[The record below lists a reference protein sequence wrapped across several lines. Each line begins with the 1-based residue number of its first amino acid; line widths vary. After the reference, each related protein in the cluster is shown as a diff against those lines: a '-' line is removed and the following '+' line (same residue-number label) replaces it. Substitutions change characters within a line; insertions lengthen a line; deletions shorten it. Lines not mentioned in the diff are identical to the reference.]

1 MEALRWEDYGIFGLI
16 IGAMFALL
24 VWVIKNH
31 EQERREMRTMHKEE
45 REAWEERADLR
56 LAKLDVDMQRRE
68 DRLENVLRE
77 LTQAVRDIHNDNVF
91 RRKDDDQY

>member
-77 LTQAVRDIHNDNVF
+77 LTQAVRDIHSDNVI
-91 RRKDDDQY
+91 RRKDDAQH